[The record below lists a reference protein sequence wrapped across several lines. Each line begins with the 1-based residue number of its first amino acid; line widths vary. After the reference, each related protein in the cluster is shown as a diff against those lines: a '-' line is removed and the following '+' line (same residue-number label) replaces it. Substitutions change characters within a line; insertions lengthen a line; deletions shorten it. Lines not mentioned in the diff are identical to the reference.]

1 MNKRYKEQFYEFIYR
16 GEKIPLS
23 IGTIVVCLLCLL
35 LIIVATFTQIN
46 VSHLMPSFDEM
57 GEFVFKSVSN
67 PYVPQ
72 IPVVLFIAAILG
84 PVFGF
89 LTMLLYLLVGF
100 FIWPVFALG
109 GGLDYIKS
117 GLFGYILGYIFAV
130 VPAGRILEKN
140 YSLKGIVLATV
151 IGVLTIHLCGMLYC
165 VLLALLKV
173 VSFSYVSSAIHS
185 LGGIKTFYDVII
197 SFIFL
202 LLAIPAKMVLWIAMR
217 SSIAKK
223 ITKSKKSVE
232 II

>member
-35 LIIVATFTQIN
+35 FIIVATFTQIN
-46 VSHLMPSFDEM
+46 VSHLIPSFDEM

-84 PVFGF
+84 PLFGF

-117 GLFGYILGYIFAV
+117 GLFGYILGYIFAMIPV
-130 VPAGRILEKN
+130 GRILEKKYN
-140 YSLKGIVLATV
+140 LKGIILATI
-151 IGVLTIHLCGMLYC
+151 IGVLTVHICGMLYC

-185 LGGIKTFYDVII
+185 LGGIKTFYDIII

-217 SSIAKK
+217 SSITKK
-223 ITKSKKSVE
+223 NTKSKKSVE

>member
-1 MNKRYKEQFYEFIYR
+1 MNKRYKEQIYEFIYR
-16 GEKIPLS
+16 GEKTPLS
-23 IGTIVVCLLCLL
+23 IGTLMVCLLCLL
-35 LIIVATFTQIN
+35 FIIVATFTQVN
-46 VSHLMPSFDEM
+46 VSHILPCFDEM
-57 GEFVFKSVSN
+57 GNFIFKNVSN

-84 PVFGF
+84 PLFGF

-109 GGLDYIKS
+109 GGLDYVKS

-130 VPAGRILEKN
+130 IPVGRILEKKYN
-140 YSLKGIVLATV
+140 LKNIFLAT
-151 IGVLTIHLCGMLYC
+151 ILGVLVVHLCGMLYC

-185 LGGIKTFYDVII
+185 IGGIKTFYDVII

-202 LLAIPAKMVLWIAMR
+202 ILAIPAKMVLWIAMR

-223 ITKSKKSVE
+223 LKKKQKTVE

>member
-1 MNKRYKEQFYEFIYR
+1 MNKRFKEQYYEFIYR

-46 VSHLMPSFDEM
+46 VSHVLPSFDEA
-57 GEFVFKSVSN
+57 GEFILKNVSN

-109 GGLDYIKS
+109 GGLDYVKS

-130 VPAGRILEKN
+130 IPVGRILEKN
-140 YSLKGIVLATV
+140 YNLKGIFLATV
-151 IGVLTIHLCGMLYC
+151 IGVLTIHICGMLYC
-165 VLLALLKV
+165 VLLAVLKV

-185 LGGIKTFYDVII
+185 LGGIKTFYDIVI

-202 LLAIPAKMVLWIAMR
+202 LLAIPAKMILWIAMR
-217 SSIAKK
+217 SSIVKNLAKSAKK
-223 ITKSKKSVE
+223 EVI
-232 II
+232 

>member
-35 LIIVATFTQIN
+35 FIIVATFTQIN
-46 VSHLMPSFDEM
+46 VSHLIPSFDEM

-84 PVFGF
+84 PLFGF

-117 GLFGYILGYIFAV
+117 GLFGYILGYIFAMIPV
-130 VPAGRILEKN
+130 GRILEKKYN
-140 YSLKGIVLATV
+140 LKGIILATI
-151 IGVLTIHLCGMLYC
+151 IGVLTVHICGMLYC

-185 LGGIKTFYDVII
+185 LGGIKTFYDIII

-217 SSIAKK
+217 SSITKK

>member
-1 MNKRYKEQFYEFIYR
+1 MNKRYKEQFLEFIYR
-16 GEKIPLS
+16 GEKTPLS
-23 IGTIVVCLLCLL
+23 IGALMVCLLCLL
-35 LIIVATFTQIN
+35 FIIVATFTQVN
-46 VSHLMPSFDEM
+46 VSHILPCFDEM
-57 GEFVFKSVSN
+57 GNFIFKNVSN

-84 PVFGF
+84 PLFGF
-89 LTMLLYLLVGF
+89 LTMLLYLFIGF

-109 GGLDYIKS
+109 GGLDYVKS

-130 VPAGRILEKN
+130 IPVGRILEKKYN
-140 YSLKGIVLATV
+140 LKNIFLAT
-151 IGVLTIHLCGMLYC
+151 ILGVLVVHLCGMLYC

-185 LGGIKTFYDVII
+185 IGGIKTFYDVII

-202 LLAIPAKMVLWIAMR
+202 ILAIPAKMVLWIAMR

-223 ITKSKKSVE
+223 LKKSKKPVE

>member
-35 LIIVATFTQIN
+35 FIIVATFTQIN

-84 PVFGF
+84 PWFGF

-117 GLFGYILGYIFAV
+117 GLFGYILGYIFAMIPV
-130 VPAGRILEKN
+130 GRILEKKYN
-140 YSLKGIVLATV
+140 LKGIILATI
-151 IGVLTIHLCGMLYC
+151 IGVLTVHICGMLYC

-185 LGGIKTFYDVII
+185 LGGIKTFYDIII

-217 SSIAKK
+217 SSITKK

>member
-1 MNKRYKEQFYEFIYR
+1 MNKRYKEQIYEFIYR
-16 GEKIPLS
+16 GEKTPLS
-23 IGTIVVCLLCLL
+23 IGTLMVCLLCLL
-35 LIIVATFTQIN
+35 FIIVATFTQIN
-46 VSHLMPSFDEM
+46 VSHVLPSFDEA
-57 GEFVFKSVSN
+57 GDFVFKNVSN

-84 PVFGF
+84 PLFGF

-109 GGLDYIKS
+109 GGLDYVKS

-130 VPAGRILEKN
+130 IPVGRILEKKYN
-140 YSLKGIVLATV
+140 LKNIFLAT
-151 IGVLTIHLCGMLYC
+151 ILGVLVVHLCGMLYC

-185 LGGIKTFYDVII
+185 IGGIKTFYDVII

-202 LLAIPAKMVLWIAMR
+202 ILAIPAKMVLWIAMR

-223 ITKSKKSVE
+223 LKKKQKTVE

>member
-16 GEKIPLS
+16 GEKTPLS

-35 LIIVATFTQIN
+35 FIIVATFTQIN
-46 VSHLMPSFDEM
+46 VSHLIPSFDEM

-84 PVFGF
+84 PLFGF

-117 GLFGYILGYIFAV
+117 GLFGYILGYIFAMIPV
-130 VPAGRILEKN
+130 GRILEKKYN
-140 YSLKGIVLATV
+140 LKGIILATI
-151 IGVLTIHLCGMLYC
+151 IGVLTVHICGMLYC

-185 LGGIKTFYDVII
+185 LGGIKTFYDIII

-217 SSIAKK
+217 SSITKK